1 MKGETRHSHI
11 AERVRVLREKH
22 GLNQTQ
28 LARKAGVSQ
37 LSVSNLET
45 ESTESVRL
53 ITVYRIAE
61 AHGGCGVCLPCEDAP
76 MEIIEDGSLCRLM
89 HRYCRASPESRDWI
103 NQVADRETR

>member
-11 AERVRVLREKH
+11 AERVRMLREKH

-37 LSVSNLET
+37 QSVSSMET
-45 ESTESVRL
+45 ENTESVRL
-53 ITVYRIAE
+53 ITIYKIAE
-61 AHGGCGVCLPCEDAP
+61 ALGVCGVCLQCEDATL
-76 MEIIEDGSLCRLM
+76 EIIEDGSLCRLM